1 VRKGVQEYLDTVK
14 PLQFTSIRKLQEDHQ
29 RRRDQREEELAQA
42 QEVEDDSKAAPET
55 EEPTKTT
62 AILRDAYLEE
72 GFAILEDNIRLQ
84 RHAKNSP

>member
-1 VRKGVQEYLDTVK
+1 MTSRQMKRKPSPEEEEL
-14 PLQFTSIRKLQEDHQ
+14 IRKREELAAL
-29 RRRDQREEELAQA
+29 EEELAQA
-42 QEVEDDSKAAPET
+42 QEVEDDSEAAPET

-62 AILRDAYLEE
+62 AILRDAYLDE